1 MRAAGLHPIHTLMQS
16 QAVLITS
23 SEPHPTLPAE
33 TLQSVLSLVKSR
45 IAGVLA
51 AQQHVLCTY
60 NIPRSRL
67 AEATKFT
74 PGRRAPTVSSVEADG
89 WAAVSVLVK
98 RKGMADVM
106 DRLTEVGAE
115 DILITRLENCRV

>member
-1 MRAAGLHPIHTLMQS
+1 MRAAGLHPIHTLMNS

-23 SEPHPTLPAE
+23 STPHPTLPAD
-33 TLQSVLSLVKSR
+33 TLNGVLSLVTSR

-60 NIPRSRL
+60 NIPRAAL
-67 AEATKFT
+67 AKATAIT
-74 PGRRAPTVSSVEADG
+74 PGRRAPTISSVEADG

-106 DRLTEVGAE
+106 DRLTVAGAE

>member
-1 MRAAGLHPIHTLMQS
+1 MRAAGLHPIHTLMTS

-23 SEPHPTLPAE
+23 SRPHPTLPAE
-33 TLQSVLSLVKSR
+33 TLASVLSLVKSR
-45 IAGVLA
+45 FAGVLA
-51 AQQHVLCTY
+51 AQQHVLCTF
-60 NIPRSRL
+60 NVERKNLPAAL
-67 AEATKFT
+67 AVT
-74 PGRRAPTVSSVEADG
+74 PGRRAPTISSVEADG

-106 DRLTEVGAE
+106 DRLTLAGAE